1 MMVTEPRRERRRD
14 TAAHMRAVLDG
25 ALEAVIGMDATG
37 RVTFWN
43 LSATQMFGWTREEA
57 RGQMLAA
64 LIIPR
69 PLRGAHQRGLERFVR
84 TGESS
89 LLNRR
94 LQVTGL
100 RKDGSEFPL
109 ELAVTPLREGE
120 FITFHAFI
128 RDITEDKRAEAE
140 RERLLAD
147 AEHARDQ
154 AEAASRAKDQFLSTL
169 SHELRTPLTSIVGW
183 VYLLRSGQLDPDTI
197 SRGLLTIERNAMLQA
212 QLVSDI
218 LDMSRIIAA
227 RFRLNVRPVDLAPL
241 IAAAIDGLMP
251 AARAKGLHVQ
261 PVLDPSAGPVL
272 GDPDRLQQVFW
283 NLLSNAVKFTGEG
296 GRVQVS
302 LAVTGGDAEVTVQDN
317 GVGIPADFVPHVFEL
332 FRQRDSSNTRV
343 HGGLGLGLSVV
354 WHLVELHG
362 GTVRAESA
370 GEGRG
375 ATFTVR
381 LPLYKAADQ
390 PLPRAVA
397 ELAADGAS
405 PGVDLPSLEGVS
417 VLVVDSGADVRE
429 VITHV
434 LEQSGARVQ
443 AAGSAQEALDTLLRE
458 RPDVLVTEVDLP
470 DETGHALLRKVRSL
484 PEDGGGRTPAVV
496 ITTRSRMED
505 RVESLLAGFQM
516 HLDKPVQPVELV
528 AVVANLTGRLRTA

>member
-1 MMVTEPRRERRRD
+1 MLVTEPRRERRRD

-43 LSATQMFGWTREEA
+43 PTATQMFGWTRDEA
-57 RGQMLAA
+57 LGQVLAK
-64 LIIPR
+64 LIIPE
-69 PLRGAHQRGLERFVR
+69 PLREAHQRGLERFVR
-84 TGESS
+84 TGEAS

-94 LQVTGL
+94 LEVTGL
-100 RKDGSEFPL
+100 RKDRSEFPV

-128 RDITEDKRAEAE
+128 RDITEQKRAEAD
-140 RERLLAD
+140 REGLLA
-147 AEHARDQ
+147 ETERARDQ
-154 AEAASRAKDQFLSTL
+154 AEAASRAKDQFLATL

-183 VYLLRSGQLDPDTI
+183 VYLLRSGQLDPGTI
-197 SRGLLTIERNAMLQA
+197 ARGLETIERNAMLQA

-218 LDMSRIIAA
+218 LDLSRIMAA
-227 RFRLNVRPVDLAPL
+227 RFRLIVRPVALAPL
-241 IAAAIDGLMP
+241 IAAALDSLMP
-251 AARAKGLHVQ
+251 AARAKGLHLQ

-272 GDPDRLQQVFW
+272 GDRDRLQQVFW
-283 NLLSNAVKFTGEG
+283 NLLSNAIKFTGEG

-302 LAVTGGDAEVTVQDN
+302 LAQSGGNAEVTVQDD
-317 GVGIPADFVPHVFEL
+317 GVGIPADFVPHVFEM

-354 WHLVELHG
+354 RHLVELHG

-381 LPLYKAADQ
+381 LPLFKAGDQ
-390 PLPRAVA
+390 PLSRPVA
-397 ELAADGAS
+397 ELAAEGAS
-405 PGVDLPSLEGVS
+405 PGVDPPSLEGVS

-429 VITHV
+429 VIAQV
-434 LEQSGARVQ
+434 LKQSGARVQ
-443 AAGSAQEALDTLLRE
+443 AAGSAQAALDTLLRE
-458 RPDVLVTEVDLP
+458 RPDLLLTEIDLP
-470 DETGHALLRKVRSL
+470 DETGYALLRKVRSL
-484 PEDGGGRTPAVV
+484 PEDGGGRTPAAVL
-496 ITTRSRMED
+496 TTRSRLED

-516 HLDKPVQPVELV
+516 HLDKPVQPSELV
-528 AVVANLTGRLRTA
+528 AVVASLTGRVRTT

>member
-43 LSATQMFGWTREEA
+43 PTATQMFGWTREEA
-57 RGQMLAA
+57 MGQVLAR
-64 LIIPR
+64 LIIPE
-69 PLRGAHQRGLERFVR
+69 PLREAHQRGLERFVR
-84 TGESS
+84 TGEAS

-94 LQVTGL
+94 LEVTGL
-100 RKDGSEFPL
+100 RKDGSEFPV

-128 RDITEDKRAEAE
+128 RDITEQKRAEAE

-154 AEAASRAKDQFLSTL
+154 AEAASRAKDQFLATL

-183 VYLLRSGQLDPDTI
+183 VYLLRSGQLEPETVT
-197 SRGLLTIERNAMLQA
+197 RGLQTIERNAMLQA

-218 LDMSRIIAA
+218 LDMSRIMAA
-227 RFRLNVRPVDLAPL
+227 RFRLVVRPVDLAPL
-241 IAAAIDGLMP
+241 IAAALDSLMP
-251 AARAKGLHVQ
+251 AAQAKGLHVL

-283 NLLSNAVKFTGEG
+283 NLLSNAIKFTGEG
-296 GRVQVS
+296 GRVQVG
-302 LAVTGGDAEVTVQDN
+302 LAVTGGNAEVTVQDN

-354 WHLVELHG
+354 RHLVELHG

-375 ATFTVR
+375 ASFTVR
-381 LPLYKAADQ
+381 LPLLKAADQ
-390 PLPRAVA
+390 SVNRPAAESAPDAAAPSGDPPL
-397 ELAADGAS
+397 
-405 PGVDLPSLEGVS
+405 LEGVS

-429 VITHV
+429 VITGV
-434 LEQSGARVQ
+434 LKQSGARAH

-458 RPDVLVTEVDLP
+458 RPDLLITEIDLP
-470 DETGHALLRKVRSL
+470 DETGYALLRKVRSL
-484 PEDGGGRTPAVV
+484 PEDGGGRTPAAV
-496 ITTRSRMED
+496 ITTRTRVED

-516 HLDKPVQPVELV
+516 HLDKPVRPAELV
-528 AVVANLTGRLRTA
+528 AVAANLTGRVRTI

>member
-1 MMVTEPRRERRRD
+1 
-14 TAAHMRAVLDG
+14 MRAVLDG

-43 LSATQMFGWTREEA
+43 PTATQMFGWTREEA
-57 RGQMLAA
+57 LGQILAD
-64 LIIPR
+64 LIIP
-69 PLRGAHQRGLERFVR
+69 PHLRGAHKRGLERFLR
-84 TGESS
+84 TGEAS

-94 LQVTGL
+94 LEVTGI

-120 FITFHAFI
+120 YYTFHAFI
-128 RDITEDKRAEAE
+128 RDITEPKRAEAE

-147 AEHARDQ
+147 AEQARDQ
-154 AEAASRAKDQFLSTL
+154 AEAASRAKDQFLATL

-183 VYLLRSGQLDPDTI
+183 VYLLRSGQLEPEAVA
-197 SRGLLTIERNAMLQA
+197 RGLETIERNAMLQA

-218 LDMSRIIAA
+218 LDMSRIMAA
-227 RFRLNVRPVDLAPL
+227 RFRLMVRPVDLSPL
-241 IAAAIDGLMP
+241 IAAAIDSLMP

-283 NLLSNAVKFTGEG
+283 NLLSNAIKFTAEG
-296 GRVQVS
+296 GRVQMK
-302 LAVTGGDAEVTVQDN
+302 LAVTDGSAEVTVEDD

-332 FRQRDSSNTRV
+332 FRQRDSSNTRA

-354 WHLVELHG
+354 RHLVELHG
-362 GTVRAESA
+362 GTVHAQSA
-370 GEGRG
+370 GEGQG

-381 LPLYKAADQ
+381 LPLLRTADQ
-390 PLPRAVA
+390 PVPRPLA
-397 ELAADGAS
+397 ETASDAAS
-405 PGVDLPSLEGVS
+405 TPEPPSLEGVS

-429 VITHV
+429 VITDV
-434 LEQSGARVQ
+434 LKRSGARVE
-443 AAGSAQEALDTLLRE
+443 AAASAQEALDTLLRT
-458 RPDVLVTEVDLP
+458 RPDVLLTEIDLP
-470 DETGHALLRKVRSL
+470 DETGYALLRKVRSL
-484 PEDGGGRTPAVV
+484 PEDGGRTPAAAL
-496 ITTRSRMED
+496 TTRSRVED

-516 HLDKPVQPVELV
+516 HLDKPVQPAELL
-528 AVVANLTGRLRTA
+528 AVVANLARRLPAG

>member
-43 LSATQMFGWTREEA
+43 PTATQMFGWTREEA
-57 RGQMLAA
+57 MGQVLAK
-64 LIIPR
+64 LIIPE
-69 PLRGAHQRGLERFVR
+69 PLREAHQRGLERFVR
-84 TGESS
+84 TGEAS

-94 LQVTGL
+94 LEVTGL
-100 RKDGSEFPL
+100 RKDGSELPV

-128 RDITEDKRAEAE
+128 RDITEQKRAEAE

-154 AEAASRAKDQFLSTL
+154 AEAASRAKDEFLATL

-183 VYLLRSGQLDPDTI
+183 VYLLRSGQLEPETVT
-197 SRGLLTIERNAMLQA
+197 RGLQTIERNAMLQA

-227 RFRLNVRPVDLAPL
+227 RFRLVVRPVDLAPL
-241 IAAAIDGLMP
+241 IAAALDSLMP
-251 AARAKGLHVQ
+251 AARAKGLRVQ

-283 NLLSNAVKFTGEG
+283 NLLSNAIKFTAEG

-302 LAVTGGDAEVTVQDN
+302 LAVSGGNAEVTVQDN

-343 HGGLGLGLSVV
+343 HGGLGLGLAVV
-354 WHLVELHG
+354 RQLVELHG

-370 GEGRG
+370 GEGQG
-375 ATFTVR
+375 ASFTVR
-381 LPLYKAADQ
+381 LPLLKATDQ
-390 PLPRAVA
+390 PLPRAVVESVLDA
-397 ELAADGAS
+397 GAPS
-405 PGVDLPSLEGVS
+405 TDPPSLEGVS
-417 VLVVDSGADVRE
+417 VLVVDPGADVRE
-429 VITHV
+429 VITGV
-434 LEQSGARVQ
+434 LKQSGARVM

-458 RPDVLVTEVDLP
+458 RPDLLITEIDLP
-470 DETGHALLRKVRSL
+470 DETGYALLRKVRSL
-484 PEDGGGRTPAVV
+484 PEDGGGRTPAAV
-496 ITTRSRMED
+496 ITTRTRVED
-505 RVESLLAGFQM
+505 RVETLLAGFQM
-516 HLDKPVQPVELV
+516 QLDKPVRPAELV
-528 AVVANLTGRLRTA
+528 AVVANLTGRVRTT